1 MLWQIH
7 SQGCNIKT
15 VKTTTKVTLLLLSML
30 TMMSNVAIVTMLPHL
45 NSVFKNV
52 PNIEL
57 LSRLM
62 ITLPSLAIA
71 IFAPFLGSFINKFG
85 KKKATIT
92 GLLLFSLFGTA
103 GLYLNTVYE
112 ILFSRFLFGI
122 AIAILMIVSTSLVGD
137 YFKNEQRHKYM
148 GLQNAFISLGGIV
161 FIVGGGIL
169 SDISWRYP
177 FGIYAIG
184 LIVLI
189 FVLKYLIEH
198 KESANLIEED
208 AHLLKHNLWYIYLL
222 AFILM
227 LVFYILPTQ
236 MPFLIVNVFHAS
248 GILTGEIIA
257 TAFIF
262 NAAGALTFAKLKK
275 WFNFSQIYIIGM
287 IILAIGFFLIGYV
300 TNVHLFFLTSPVV
313 GFGGG
318 ILMANM
324 TAWMLSVAHH
334 TKRIKSSGYLAS
346 SLFFGQFCSPLVTHP
361 FVEYFGVQDFFI
373 VSGVFLLLSLLSVFL
388 FRRKQI

>member
-1 MLWQIH
+1 
-7 SQGCNIKT
+7 
-15 VKTTTKVTLLLLSML
+15 ML
-30 TMMSNVAIVTMLPHL
+30 TMMSNVAIITMLPHL
-45 NSVFKNV
+45 STIFKYV

-57 LSRLM
+57 LSKMM

-71 IFAPFLGSFINKFG
+71 IFAPFLGHFINKFG
-85 KKKATIT
+85 KKRSAIG
-92 GLLLFSLFGTA
+92 GLLLFSLCGTA

-122 AIAILMIVSTSLVGD
+122 AIAILMIISTSLAGD
-137 YFKNEQRHKYM
+137 YFKNEHRHKFM
-148 GLQNAFISLGGIV
+148 GLQNAFIAIGGIV

-169 SDISWRYP
+169 SDISWRYT
-177 FGIYAIG
+177 FAIYALG

-189 FVLKYLIEH
+189 FVIKYLVEYKVNTNFI
-198 KESANLIEED
+198 KEDE
-208 AHLLKHNLWYIYLL
+208 HLLNHNLWYIYLL

-227 LVFYILPTQ
+227 LVYYILPTQ

-248 GILTGEIIA
+248 GTLTGEIIA

-262 NAAGALTFAKLKK
+262 NAVGALAFAKLKK
-275 WFNFSQIYIIGM
+275 RLTFSKIYILGM
-287 IILAIGFFLIGYV
+287 IIFAIGFSLIGLV
-300 TNVHLFFLTSPVV
+300 ANVHLFFLTSPIL

-334 TKRIKSSGYLAS
+334 TKRVKSSGYLTS
-346 SLFFGQFCSPLVTHP
+346 SLFLGQFCSSLITHP
-361 FVEYFGVQDFFI
+361 FVKYFGIQDFFV
-373 VSGVFLLLSLLSVFL
+373 VSGIFLLLSILTIIVF
-388 FRRKQI
+388 KKK

>member
-1 MLWQIH
+1 LKI
-7 SQGCNIKT
+7 IKPQ
-15 VKTTTKVTLLLLSML
+15 TKLTLLLLSML
-30 TMMSNVAIVTMLPHL
+30 TIMSNIAIVTMLPHL
-45 NSVFKNV
+45 NTVFKDV

-71 IFAPFLGSFINKFG
+71 IVAPFLGSFINKFG
-85 KKKATIT
+85 KKKAAIT

-137 YFKNEQRHKYM
+137 YFKNEQRHKFM
-148 GLQNAFISLGGIV
+148 GLQSAFISIGGIL

-169 SDISWRYP
+169 SDINWRYP
-177 FGIYAIG
+177 FAIYALG
-184 LIVLI
+184 LVVLV
-189 FVLKYLIEH
+189 FVIKYLVEH
-198 KESANLIEED
+198 KVNANFIEED
-208 AHLLKHNLWYIYLL
+208 EHLLNHNLWYIYLL

-227 LVFYILPTQ
+227 LIFYIIPTQ

-248 GILTGEIIA
+248 GTLTGEIIA

-275 WFNFSQIYIIGM
+275 QFNFSQIYIIGM
-287 IILAIGFFLIGYV
+287 IVLAIGFFLIGFV

-324 TAWMLSVAHH
+324 TAWMLHVAHH
-334 TKRIKSSGYLAS
+334 TKRIKSSGYLTS
-346 SLFFGQFCSPLVTHP
+346 SFFLGQFCSPLITHP
-361 FVEYFGVQDFFI
+361 FIEYFGVQDFFI
-373 VSGVFLLLSLLSVFL
+373 VSGILLLLSVLTVLIIIVKPTLKFYT
-388 FRRKQI
+388 KN